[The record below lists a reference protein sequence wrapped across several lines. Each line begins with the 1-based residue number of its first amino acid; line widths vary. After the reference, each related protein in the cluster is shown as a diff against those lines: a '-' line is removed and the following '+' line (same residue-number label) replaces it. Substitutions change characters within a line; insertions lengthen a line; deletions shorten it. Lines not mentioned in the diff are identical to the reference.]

1 MGTVH
6 QELATLSSCAQT
18 CLKAS
23 CSLSDLACICEAEA
37 QRALDYCLRLSCPV
51 PEGYYARRLAGIACQ
66 FPVRD
71 HGPKLNIIVC
81 VLGFTT
87 GFCIIARVLFKQ
99 FWSSKQRLDN
109 DDWTILSA
117 IPTGGVIIAVVVIGL
132 NGHGLGV
139 DLWGVPNEDIRI
151 FGIFFCIVSVLYLVL
166 MTQIKLSLCFF
177 YLNIFPG
184 RTVRIFLWA
193 TLYFHVLTAAAFLVS
208 VIFFSCNPMQYQWE
222 KYDLVAR
229 PPAQGKCL
237 NMNAAGWAH
246 SGISVASDLWLF
258 AMPLIQ
264 VRKLK
269 LHIKKK
275 IGVALMFLIGA
286 TVTVISI
293 LRLRSVE
300 RYTNTTNPTWDQ
312 WDIVWWSTLEITS
325 GFICTSLPTLR
336 LILIHVAP
344 RTFDTDRLRGD
355 QPIQISKPKTRPS
368 PLCSGHTLPTLLD
381 LRDQKSSAQS
391 AARAQSQ
398 TALCEN
404 GEPIAGRESPV

>member
-1 MGTVH
+1 MGTGL
-6 QELATLSSCAQT
+6 QELATLPSCAQT
-18 CLKAS
+18 CFEAS
-23 CSLSDLACICEAEA
+23 CSLADLACICGAEA
-37 QRALDYCLRLSCPV
+37 QRALDHCLRLSCPV
-51 PEGYYARRLAGIACQ
+51 PEGYYARRLAGVACQ

-71 HGPKLNIIVC
+71 HGPKLNIIVY

-87 GFCIIARVLFKQ
+87 GFCIVTRVLFKQ

-117 IPTGGVIIAVVVIGL
+117 IPTGAVLMAVVVFGL
-132 NGHGLGV
+132 SRYGLGV
-139 DLWGVPNEDIRI
+139 DLWEVPSEDVRI
-151 FGIFFCIVSVLYLVL
+151 FGIFFFIVSVMYLVI

-184 RTVRIFLWA
+184 RTVRILLWA
-193 TLYFHVLTAAAFLVS
+193 TVYFHVVTAATFIVAVVL
-208 VIFFSCNPMQYQWE
+208 SCNPIQYQWE
-222 KYDLVAR
+222 RYNLDVR
-229 PPAQGKCL
+229 PPAQGKCV
-237 NMNAAGWAH
+237 NINAAGWAH
-246 SGISVASDLWLF
+246 SAINVASDLWLF

-275 IGVALMFLIGA
+275 IGIALMFLTGA

-300 RYTNTTNPTWDQ
+300 TYTNTTNPTWDQ

-336 LILIHVAP
+336 LILIRIAP

-355 QPIQISKPKTRPS
+355 QPIQISKPKTRAS

-381 LRDQKSSAQS
+381 LRDQKSSVQS
-391 AARAQSQ
+391 VARAQSQ